1 MMVMVFSNF
10 LVQQFV
16 LVKIRDAQYADG
28 LFGVLIV
35 EDPYVDVPEFFIY

>member
-1 MMVMVFSNF
+1 MVFSNL
-10 LVQQFV
+10 LVQLFV
-16 LVKIRDAQYADG
+16 FFTCRDAQYADG